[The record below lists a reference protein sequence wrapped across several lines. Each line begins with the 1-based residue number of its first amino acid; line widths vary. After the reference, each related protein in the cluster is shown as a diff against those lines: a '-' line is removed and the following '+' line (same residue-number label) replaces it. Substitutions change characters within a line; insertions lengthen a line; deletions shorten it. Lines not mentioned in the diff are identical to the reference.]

1 MSRLSFCEHL
11 GNWPADALQEYFE
24 HRLQEVGIKASPFE
38 AAAEKLLLQS
48 AQGSPRT
55 VNTLMQRSMEQAAT
69 AGRRAVT
76 TADLHAALDALPWL
90 SRPRPVA
97 ARP

>member
-1 MSRLSFCEHL
+1 LKDYL
-11 GNWPADALQEYFE
+11 E
-24 HRLQEVGIKASPFE
+24 HRLQEVGIRASPFE
-38 AAAEKLLLQS
+38 PAAETLLLQS

-55 VNTLMQRSMEQAAT
+55 VNTLLQRAMEQAAI

-90 SRPRPVA
+90 SRPRPA
-97 ARP
+97 TPRP